1 MSYSRNSTRQLIT
14 TRQSL
19 TILTE
24 REDEVLNCIWDGLS
38 NKEIASKL
46 GVAPKTIEKHRANLL
61 KKFDVH
67 YSIPLVRKALQEG
80 FLKL

>member
-1 MSYSRNSTRQLIT
+1 M
-14 TRQSL
+14 
-19 TILTE
+19 
-24 REDEVLNCIWDGLS
+24 LNCIWDGLS

-46 GVAPKTIEKHRANLL
+46 GVAPKTIEKHRANLH